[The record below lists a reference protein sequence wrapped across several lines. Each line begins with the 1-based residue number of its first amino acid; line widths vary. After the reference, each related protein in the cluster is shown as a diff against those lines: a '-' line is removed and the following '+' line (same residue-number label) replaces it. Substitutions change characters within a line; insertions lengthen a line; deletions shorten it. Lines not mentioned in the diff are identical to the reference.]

1 PPLKGH
7 NWPAVALTF
16 SRDDKLLFSASLDK
30 TLGVWDV
37 AKNAELQPVA
47 FFHPVYALDLS
58 PDGQQLASGSYAPF
72 IRIVDPAT
80 RKELAN
86 LPGHTGA
93 VVGLDYFHD
102 ARNPRLASVALDG
115 SLRVWDTGKA
125 KELFSVI
132 GAHPTILTVQPP
144 WPPLS
149 DFDVHAVAVAPKGKV
164 IVTAGTDGAVK
175 VWDVAA
181 AKALYG
187 LKEQLSAALAGMFP
201 RDAAAVTSWKNAQLK
216 GPVPAPYRSL
226 AFSPDGKLLAVG
238 CERGG
243 LTLYDTTTWKA
254 AEQWKLPGAV
264 HKLQFDTAGRH
275 LVSVH

>member
-1 PPLKGH
+1 M
-7 NWPAVALTF
+7 
-16 SRDDKLLFSASLDK
+16 
-30 TLGVWDV
+30 
-37 AKNAELQPVA
+37 
-47 FFHPVYALDLS
+47 
-58 PDGQQLASGSYAPF
+58 
-72 IRIVDPAT
+72 
-80 RKELAN
+80 
-86 LPGHTGA
+86 
-93 VVGLDYFHD
+93 
-102 ARNPRLASVALDG
+102 
-115 SLRVWDTGKA
+115 
-125 KELFSVI
+125 
-132 GAHPTILTVQPP
+132 TVQPP
-144 WPPLS
+144 WPPLTDS
-149 DFDVHAVAVAPKGKV
+149 DVHAVAVSPKGKV

-264 HKLQFDTAGRH
+264 HKLRFDKFRFDEFRIRASQSR
-275 LVSVH
+275 